1 MSTYGIGVDIGGTG
15 IKVGIVKDNGK
26 IISKTSFPTA
36 VQNGANE
43 IIDELGRAIQ
53 KLVADSD
60 IDERDILGVGVG
72 CPGAIS
78 SASGIVDYANNLNW
92 KNVHLGENLG
102 AMIGKPI
109 KVSNDANVAA
119 LGEAIFGVGR
129 TYKDT
134 IFITLGTG
142 VGGGIVINRELYEGN
157 ESKGAEIGHTVIVVD
172 GEPCTCGRRG
182 CMEAYSSATALIR
195 ETKRAME
202 KDKNSLMW
210 DFVGGDIN
218 AVDGRTSFESAKKG
232 DKSAAE
238 VVDNYVKYL
247 SEGMLNFAN
256 IFRPQAIILGGGVC
270 AQGEYLIDKLR
281 NYCKNQKWGYTGTPA
296 FEVLVA
302 SLGNDA
308 GIIGAAAL
316 IFAEAKR

>member
-26 IISKTSFPTA
+26 IICKTSFPTA

-43 IIDELGRAIQ
+43 IIDELGCAIQ

-102 AMIGKPI
+102 AMLGKPI

-210 DFVGGDIN
+210 EFVGGDIN

-238 VVDNYVKYL
+238 VVENYVKYL

-281 NYCKNQKWGYTGTPA
+281 TYCKNQSWGYKGTPA